1 MLQQKDCLMNIKF
14 SIRIA
19 SMTRWAHLTKVITLP
34 AVPRVG
40 EFVRFLNATQGEYFA
55 WKVTQ
60 VTYHEAGMIEV

>member
-1 MLQQKDCLMNIKF
+1 
-14 SIRIA
+14 
-19 SMTRWAHLTKVITLP
+19 MTRWAHLTKVITLP